1 VELPAELRFELDL
14 IRLRLD
20 VLVERRLVGLAPMEQ
35 AEYEKLVARE
45 DQILREAAGT
55 RV

>member
-20 VLVERRLVGLAPMEQ
+20 VLVERRLVGLALNEQ
-35 AEYEKLVARE
+35 SEYDRLVARE
-45 DQILREAAGT
+45 DQLLRDLAGS